1 MPAALTSPAA
11 GQRSHTR
18 KELERGSVPPLAEDH
33 AVDGDK
39 ELLDRER
46 VELVRVSLLRVVL
59 RLRARRRLRQRL
71 ALPLTPSC
79 PSSRGRVHIP
89 VGKADSARRNGNRA
103 VSWAF

>member
-18 KELERGSVPPLAEDH
+18 KELEGGNVPRLVEDH

-71 ALPLTPSC
+71 SPPMAPRC
-79 PSSRGRVHIP
+79 PTS
-89 VGKADSARRNGNRA
+89 
-103 VSWAF
+103 